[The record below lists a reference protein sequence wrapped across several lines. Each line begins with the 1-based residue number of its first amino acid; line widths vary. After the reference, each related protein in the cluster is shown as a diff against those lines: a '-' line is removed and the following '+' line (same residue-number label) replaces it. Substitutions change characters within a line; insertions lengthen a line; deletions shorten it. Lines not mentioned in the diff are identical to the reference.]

1 MNNCD
6 IFRTPINKKGVNVL
20 ATNIFD
26 KISKLASEKGMSIN
40 SIEEKAGVSTGS
52 VYKWNTV
59 SPTVKN
65 LSKVAEVLG
74 CTVDDLLK

>member
-1 MNNCD
+1 MVV
-6 IFRTPINKKGVNVL
+6 T

-26 KISKLASEKGMSIN
+26 KISKKASEKGMSIN

-65 LSKVAEVLG
+65 LAKVAEVLG
-74 CTVDDLLK
+74 CTVDELLK

>member
-1 MNNCD
+1 MAN
-6 IFRTPINKKGVNVL
+6 
-20 ATNIFD
+20 NIFD

-40 SIEEKAGVSTGS
+40 SLEEKAGVSTGS

-65 LSKVAEVLG
+65 LSKVADVLG